1 MWRLAITFE
10 DPRGGAR
17 FLSFSS
23 SSRQKFCKMVLN
35 RLAPP
40 PKVSAPGKS
49 WIHHWLDVLFFFFW
63 LSFLLLFI
71 ADVHSIAVYFSVFAS
86 PICDA
91 EHWRVDKNLLKNHQ
105 ILTRCLASG
114 ARGCERKGEGG
125 LNYYFLTSDLI
136 TSKVAPPQPPHPEL
150 KLPIESFD
158 IADTLLYTR
167 RLPSWFFWFL

>member
-1 MWRLAITFE
+1 MWRLTITFE

-17 FLSFSS
+17 FLSFSG

-49 WIHHWLDVLFFFFW
+49 WIHHWLDVLFFFLVVFSTFVYCW
-63 LSFLLLFI
+63 RTQHRGLFFSLRKSYLWCRTLAGGQKSAKKSPNAYQMSRQWGEGMWEEGGGGFELLFF
-71 ADVHSIAVYFSVFAS
+71 DFRFDHLKSS
-86 PICDA
+86 PPP
-91 EHWRVDKNLLKNHQ
+91 
-105 ILTRCLASG
+105 LA
-114 ARGCERKGEGG
+114 
-125 LNYYFLTSDLI
+125 
-136 TSKVAPPQPPHPEL
+136 PPEL
-150 KLPIESFD
+150 KLPMESFD